1 MLNLKIFNAK
11 PRVELKKLRINV
23 QIKELQDLINC
34 LTPKEIQELGWTSL
48 LKSFGTSIEI
58 QDLG

>member
-1 MLNLKIFNAK
+1 MSNLKIFNAK

-23 QIKELQDLINC
+23 QIKELQVINC